1 MSFLINSCRGDG
13 EVAYNGDS
21 LLLFNAPQNSD
32 KAFVVQGTGSA
43 DYNLMYGVAKQVSA
57 DSDVTVEV
65 DKANSTAV
73 EGVDYSI
80 PNKTVTLKAGTAT
93 GVIPITLLEG
103 GATLAGKKVA
113 FKLKSNSLT
122 LAKFNQS
129 FVLTLSLTCPFVN
142 TKFTGNYSVVT
153 DTWADYSVGDK
164 VPVTPGA
171 TASQVY
177 VRATNN
183 PYLVNPSTSYMI
195 LTVAADGTFTL
206 ASNPGSFDYGAGG
219 GGILSPIGSGTVDRC
234 SGDINISTLK
244 FGNNAG
250 YKFVLKHP

>member
-80 PNKTVTLKAGTAT
+80 PNKTVTLKAGESRGT
-93 GVIPITLLEG
+93 ILIKLLEG
-103 GATLAGKKVA
+103 GATRSGKSIV
-113 FKLKSNSLT
+113 FKLKSNT
-122 LAKFNQS
+122 LKNANFNQD
-129 FVLTLSLTCPFVN
+129 FTLIVALTCPFVN
-142 TKFTGNYSVVT
+142 TKFSGNYKVIT
-153 DTWADYSVGDK
+153 DTWADYRAGDL
-164 VPVTPGA
+164 VPVTPGSDA
-171 TASQVY
+171 NQIYIRAS
-177 VRATNN
+177 NN
-183 PYLVNPSTSYMI
+183 PYLVNSSTAYMI
-195 LTVAADGTFTL
+195 LTVNTDGSVAVTANEIF
-206 ASNPGSFDYGAGG
+206 NYGG
-219 GGILSPIGSGTVDRC
+219 GFKVPVTGSGTIDFC
-234 SGDINISTLK
+234 TGDISLDILN
-244 FGNNAG
+244 FGAYKNN
-250 YKFVLKHP
+250 KFVLMKK